1 MMPLA
6 FIDVETTGLDP
17 TRHEIV
23 EIGVVRVRGDTLAEI
38 DRTDVRIRPQHLDR
52 ADPSALALNG
62 YSEGAWENATDL
74 AEALDF
80 VAPLLGG
87 AIMAGHNVSFD
98 RGFLDASWS
107 RTGVRPPEMDH
118 HVVDTATLAW
128 PLLAC
133 GLIPS
138 VSLKD
143 LCPALGMDRGDAHR
157 ALADARCSLQV
168 ARRLLP
174 DVGLTSRV
182 RALAADEREIVESI
196 LARIDAGRSDYG
208 AWDSGDGRDYPA
220 EALAEVIDALNYC
233 GAELVRLRRAG
244 RLGGMRTRR
253 VYVCHPFADDPEG
266 NARGVLE
273 ICRALTDSG
282 FLPVA
287 PQVYLPQFL
296 DEASERD
303 RALSLCL
310 ALVGACDE
318 VRVYGG
324 RITSGM
330 RREIEYAEAR
340 GIPVRF
346 ADAEATG

>member
-118 HVVDTATLAW
+118 HVLDTATLAW
-128 PLLAC
+128 PLLAAGLVDSLSLRDVC
-133 GLIPS
+133 GRLG
-138 VSLKD
+138 VSLEE
-143 LCPALGMDRGDAHR
+143 PHR
-157 ALADARCSLQV
+157 ALADAFRSLEV
-168 ARRLLP
+168 ARRILP
-174 DVGLTSRV
+174 DAGLMARV
-182 RALAADEREIVESI
+182 RGLQADERSIVEAI
-196 LARIDAGRSDYG
+196 LARMDAGRGDYG
-208 AWDSGDGRDYPA
+208 PWRADDARDYPT
-220 EALAEVIDALNYC
+220 EALAEVVDALNYC
-233 GAELVRLRRAG
+233 GAQLVRIRRAG
-244 RLGGMRTRR
+244 RLGGLRTRR
-253 VYVCHPFADDPEG
+253 VYVCHPFGGAPDE
-266 NARGVLE
+266 NAQRVLTL
-273 ICRALTDSG
+273 CRALTDSG
-282 FLPVA
+282 YLPIA
-287 PQVYLPQFL
+287 PQVYLPAFL
-296 DEASERD
+296 DEATERELA
-303 RALSLCL
+303 RSLCL
-310 ALVGACDE
+310 ELVGACDE

-324 RITSGM
+324 RITPGM
-330 RREIEYAEAR
+330 RKEIEYAEAR
-340 GIPVRF
+340 AIPVRIIET
-346 ADAEATG
+346 EATP